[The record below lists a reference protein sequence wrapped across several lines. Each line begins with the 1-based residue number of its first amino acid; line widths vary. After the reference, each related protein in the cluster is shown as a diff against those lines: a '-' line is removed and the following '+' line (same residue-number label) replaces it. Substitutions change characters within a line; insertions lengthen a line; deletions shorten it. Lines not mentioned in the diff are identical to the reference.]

1 MMQFTVFDDMSQC
14 NEQEVARLLNVV
26 SKQRREQ
33 ALQYQHLFGQFCCLK
48 SYEMLISLLTST
60 HHIEERQ
67 EVLFLYNEH
76 GQPRIEGG
84 PCFSISHCKHGI
96 AVAVSESPIGIDIE
110 HVRTLKPELVTRTMN
125 DDEQQQIFQSEQPEW
140 EFTRLWTMKEALLKM
155 RGTGIISDLK
165 NTLVATENVRW
176 QTKVNTEKR
185 YVCSLVFRV

>member
-96 AVAVSESPIGIDIE
+96 AVAASESPIGIDIE

-125 DDEQQQIFQSEQPEW
+125 DDEQQQIFQSGQPEW

-185 YVCSLVFRV
+185 YVCSLVFSV